1 MLDIALKNVFRQKV
15 RSTLTILGIA
25 MGIGLILA
33 LGAVGEGLNKQIG
46 ESIGDLAG
54 VIDVKATDNDE
65 GISEDVIED
74 IKNIE
79 GVTDVIPVG
88 EYTITRG
95 TKSFKGMMG
104 SRRILVG
111 SSGAGSTITF
121 TALNPEDQDYLIGE
135 AIIAKEGRKLDD
147 SDGGDFVVLLGSSVA
162 EVQLLNLG
170 DEIEYEREEDDKTES
185 FYFQVIGI
193 LEETGDNSIDGATYV
208 PLRTMQE
215 LEDDETITQ
224 LKVKI
229 DDIEN
234 AERIT
239 QSINDYSD
247 DISAFSLISMIRN
260 MEELLGTVQL
270 AVYGIAGISVLV
282 GGIGIMNTMIMSVM
296 ERRREIGVMKAI
308 GATTTMIL
316 TQVLE
321 ESAFLSLIGGF
332 VGLILGYGSTL
343 FINQYMATIMTP
355 ELVAMGFLFSLV
367 LGMGA
372 GLYPAWAASQ
382 LDPIEVLRYE

>member
-15 RSTLTILGIA
+15 RSSLTILGIA

-46 ESIGDLAG
+46 ESIGDIAG
-54 VIDVKATDNDE
+54 VLDVRATDNDE
-65 GISEDVIED
+65 GISEDVIEG

-79 GVTDVIPVG
+79 GVTEVIPVG
-88 EYTITRG
+88 EYRITRG
-95 TKSFKGMMG
+95 KRSFKGMMG
-104 SRRILVG
+104 SHIMGG
-111 SSGAGSTITF
+111 SSGVGSTITF

-135 AIIAKEGRKLDD
+135 AIIAREGRKLED

-162 EVQLLNLG
+162 EVQFLNLG
-170 DEIEYEREEDDKTES
+170 DEIEYERREDDNIES

-224 LKVKI
+224 LKVKLG
-229 DDIEN
+229 DIEN
-234 AERIT
+234 VERIT
-239 QSINDYSD
+239 QDINDYSD
-247 DISAFSLISMIRN
+247 DIKAFSLLSMVRR
-260 MEELLGTVQL
+260 MEEMLGTVQL
-270 AVYGIAGISVLV
+270 AVYGIAGISVIV

-332 VGLILGYGSTL
+332 VGLMLGYGSTI
-343 FINQYMATIMTP
+343 FINQHMTTIMTP
-355 ELVAMGFLFSLV
+355 ELVAMGFGFSLV